1 MKVDDFAKS
10 HQCTFYDPI
19 KVGGGNISRR
29 LFSTKVV
36 ILLALLALVPILQ
49 SCGSPKPFR
58 ETRFLM
64 GTLVEIVAYPDT
76 PRVRKSVGHAFK
88 RMTDIEALAGPHSDT
103 SPLALLREGKKV
115 NLPEDLRRILQVALD
130 TARRSSG
137 AFDPTMGK
145 VIRLWGFDGDNPGIP
160 SPAELDAAMKTV
172 GYARLK
178 MGSGGE
184 AASTG
189 PVWIDLGGV
198 AKGYAV
204 DAAVHVLEKE
214 GVKAGIVNAGGDLRA
229 FGKRPGRKT
238 WRIGIQDP
246 DKPQGMAGVLDL
258 VDGSVATSGDYERYF
273 TVDGV
278 RYHHIL
284 DPKTGR
290 PARSGLRSTTVITSD
305 CVLAD
310 ALATAA
316 FVLGPEKGLDL
327 LERMPDVEGV
337 LIAGGGRILKTSGT
351 GSVVRFE
358 KR

>member
-1 MKVDDFAKS
+1 
-10 HQCTFYDPI
+10 
-19 KVGGGNISRR
+19 
-29 LFSTKVV
+29 
-36 ILLALLALVPILQ
+36 
-49 SCGSPKPFR
+49 
-58 ETRFLM
+58 M

-76 PRVRKSVGHAFK
+76 AAVRASVDRAFK
-88 RMTDIEALAGPHSDT
+88 RMTDIAALADPRSDT
-103 SPLALLREGKKV
+103 SPLSLLREGKKA
-115 NLPEDLRRILQVALD
+115 NLPENLREILSVAID

-145 VIRLWGFDGDNPGIP
+145 VIHLWGFDGDEPGIP
-160 SPAELDAAMKTV
+160 SSAELKAAMKTV

-178 MGSGGE
+178 MDSAGQVT
-184 AASTG
+184 ATG
-189 PVWIDLGGV
+189 PVWLDLGGV

-204 DAAVHVLEKE
+204 DAAVKVMKKE
-214 GVKAGIVNAGGDLRA
+214 GVESGIVNAGGDLRA

-246 DKPQGMAGVLDL
+246 DDPQGMAGVLDL
-258 VDGSVATSGDYERYF
+258 AAGSVATSGDYERYF
-273 TVDGV
+273 IVDGV

-284 DPKTGR
+284 DPGTGR

-310 ALATAA
+310 SLATAA
-316 FVLGPEKGLDL
+316 FVLGPAKGLDL
-327 LERMPDVEGV
+327 LERTSGVEGI
-337 LIAGGGRILKTSGT
+337 LIETGGGILKTSGV